1 MKELSMSI
9 QPLVIIPSR
18 LASTRLERKSLAL
31 IDGLPMVVQVL
42 QRALEA
48 NIGSVAVAC
57 CGPEI
62 AHVVQENEGQAIL
75 TPPDL
80 PSGTDRVWAAVQSL
94 ASELRPP
101 VVINLQGDLP
111 TINAAVLQAVL
122 RPLENPAVD
131 IATLASVIKNPQELA
146 NENVVKI
153 ALAKETPS
161 RGRGLYFSRAAI
173 PFGADTYYHHI
184 GVYAYRYGALEKFVS
199 LPASPLEKAER
210 LEQLRALEAGMRID
224 VELVETI
231 PHTVDTAADLEAVRN
246 WFQSHRSV

>member
-1 MKELSMSI
+1 MSV
-9 QPLVIIPSR
+9 QPLIIIPSR

-31 IDGLPMVVQVL
+31 INGLPMVVQVL

-48 NIGSVAVAC
+48 NMGPVAVAC
-57 CGPEI
+57 CGREI
-62 AHVVQENEGQAIL
+62 AEVVQQNGGRAIL
-75 TPPDL
+75 THPDL
-80 PSGTDRVWAAVQSL
+80 PSGTDRMWAAVQSL
-94 ASELRPP
+94 ASESRPP
-101 VVINLQGDLP
+101 IVINLQGDLP
-111 TINAAVLQAVL
+111 NISATVLQAVL

-131 IATLASVIKNPQELA
+131 IATIACVIENPQDLT

-153 ALAKETPS
+153 ALAKESPT

-173 PFGADTYYHHI
+173 PFGADTHYHHI
-184 GVYAYRYGALEKFVS
+184 GVYAYRYEALEKFVS

-231 PHTVDTAADLEAVRN
+231 PHTVDTAADLESARS
-246 WFQSHRSV
+246 WFEKQSNTSKGF

>member
-1 MKELSMSI
+1 MSV
-9 QPLVIIPSR
+9 QPLIIIPSR

-31 IDGLPMVVQVL
+31 INGLPMVVQVL

-48 NIGSVAVAC
+48 NMGPVAVAC

-62 AHVVQENEGQAIL
+62 AEVVQQNGGRAIL
-75 TPPDL
+75 THPDL
-80 PSGTDRVWAAVQSL
+80 PSGTDRMWAAVQSL
-94 ASELRPP
+94 ASESRPP
-101 VVINLQGDLP
+101 IVINLQGDLP
-111 TINAAVLQAVL
+111 NISATVLQAVL

-131 IATLASVIKNPQELA
+131 IATIACVIENPQDLT

-153 ALAKETPS
+153 ALAKESPT

-173 PFGADTYYHHI
+173 PFGADTHYHHI
-184 GVYAYRYGALEKFVS
+184 GVYAYRYEALEKFVS

-231 PHTVDTAADLEAVRN
+231 PHTVDTAADLESARS
-246 WFQSHRSV
+246 WFEKQSNTSKGF

>member
-1 MKELSMSI
+1 MSL
-9 QPLVIIPSR
+9 QPLIIIPSR

-42 QRALEA
+42 RRALEA
-48 NIGSVAVAC
+48 DMGPVSVAC

-62 AHVVQENEGQAIL
+62 AEVVHQNGGQAIL
-75 TPPDL
+75 TDPDL
-80 PSGTDRVWAAVQSL
+80 PSGTDRMWAAIQTLSPE
-94 ASELRPP
+94 SRPSI
-101 VVINLQGDLP
+101 VINLQGDLP
-111 TINAAVLQAVL
+111 NISASVLQAVL

-131 IATLASVIKNPQELA
+131 IATIACVIENPQDLS

-153 ALAKETPS
+153 ALAKESAT
-161 RGRGLYFSRAAI
+161 RGRGLYFSRATI
-173 PFGADTYYHHI
+173 PFGADTHYHHI
-184 GVYAYRYGALEKFVS
+184 GVYAYRYKALEKFVS

-231 PHTVDTAADLEAVRN
+231 PHTVDTALDLEAARN
-246 WFQSHRSV
+246 WFERQ